1 MLNTKQ
7 QEFVDYAVKKFGT
20 NELTVSQLKDANKHF
35 GCKYA
40 PQWLIKNSDY
50 KIGKSLFKLPTENDV
65 VKTTSGETEK
75 VLPTETKNEAAFV
88 VSSLVGDIIPKK
100 DSVFVSFGNYPD
112 LKSIVKSNMFYPV
125 FITGLSGNGKTMG
138 VTQACAEAKKEL
150 IRVNITIETD
160 EDDLLGGYRLKDGQ
174 TVWQNGPVI
183 EAMERGALLL
193 LDEIDLASNKIMC
206 LQPIL
211 EGSGIYVKKIN
222 KFVKPKNGFNVI
234 ATANTKG
241 QGSDDGKFI
250 GTNVLNEAFLER
262 FPVTFEQEYPPVKVE
277 QKILDNVMSAY
288 DLKDPKFTENLVK
301 WADVIR
307 KTFYDGGVDEII
319 ATRRL
324 VHIINAFA
332 IFKNKLKAVQVCVNR
347 FDDDTKNSF
356 LDLYSKVDAGVN
368 IEDISGN
375 GNDVDPI
382 NMEEETA
389 KLGPNAQQI
398 IEGVKKWGQGL
409 KAKGVFSDEDFE
421 EFKVF
426 AATANGINTINK
438 LRKYYGEQTIPTAPV
453 DVDGAPS
460 NDELY
465 ELVADPKY
473 KTDPAFRRKVEQQF
487 ARAFPGKVDTGE
499 I

>member
-7 QEFVDYAVKKFGT
+7 QEFVDHAVEKFGT
-20 NELTVSQLKDANKHF
+20 NELTVSQLKEANKKF

-65 VKTTSGETEK
+65 VETKSSGESEK
-75 VLPTETKNEAAFV
+75 VLPASKISKEAAFV
-88 VSSLVGDIIPKK
+88 VSSLVGDIVPKK
-100 DSVFVSFGNYPD
+100 DPVFVSFGNYPD
-112 LKSIVKSNMFYPV
+112 LKSIIKSNMFYPV

-183 EAMERGALLL
+183 EAMERGATLL

-211 EGSGIYVKKIN
+211 EGSGIFVKKIN

-262 FPVTFEQEYPPVKVE
+262 FPITFEQKYPSASIE
-277 QKILDNVMSAY
+277 EKILVITLAKSGK
-288 DLKDPKFTENLVK
+288 KDKDFCKKLVT

-307 KTFYDGGVDEII
+307 KTYFDGGVDEII
-319 ATRRL
+319 STRRL
-324 VHIINAFA
+324 VHIIQAYSIFNKKVKA
-332 IFKNKLKAVQVCVNR
+332 IEVCTNR

-356 LDLYSKVDAGVN
+356 MELYTKVDAGASA
-368 IEDISGN
+368 D
-375 GNDVDPI
+375 
-382 NMEEETA
+382 
-389 KLGPNAQQI
+389 QI
-398 IEGVKKWGQGL
+398 
-409 KAKGVFSDEDFE
+409 A
-421 EFKVF
+421 
-426 AATANGINTINK
+426 
-438 LRKYYGEQTIPTAPV
+438 
-453 DVDGAPS
+453 
-460 NDELY
+460 
-465 ELVADPKY
+465 
-473 KTDPAFRRKVEQQF
+473 EQQRQEEV
-487 ARAFPGKVDTGE
+487 ASQTDEEDESSDDQEV